1 MASETPLRLGVIG
14 AGWFASRR
22 HCPDILR
29 HPETA
34 LSALCRRDAAEL
46 QKLAAHFEVGHC
58 FTDYRELIHS
68 GLVDAVVVCSPHHLH
83 YEHTLAALEA
93 GLHVLLE
100 KPITI
105 DPAEG
110 RRLVEL
116 AAARG
121 LVLVVGQNPPYW
133 SHCRLLREQI
143 AAGALGTIES
153 AHVHWVGNAKGVL
166 GLEALPADLPGVVRP
181 SLFRG
186 DAAQNGGGFLMD
198 GGTHL
203 ISELLWCTGLRVAEV
218 SAVMDDADWDVRAAL
233 SARLSNGALATLS
246 ILADS
251 GTPAKRQH
259 SLYYGSAGT
268 AELRGFPFSLR
279 ITGGKEELHR
289 REDELP
295 AALTPVGDLVE
306 CIRRQGLPA
315 MSGELAVHVVE
326 VIQAAYRA
334 AQRTQPVKLAP

>member
-1 MASETPLRLGVIG
+1 MTPALPLRLGVIG

-22 HCPDILR
+22 HCPDVLR

-34 LSALCRRDAAEL
+34 LSALCRRDPAEL
-46 QKLAAHFEVGHC
+46 RKMADHFKVEHC
-58 FTDYRELIHS
+58 FADYRELVHS
-68 GLVDAVVVCSPHHLH
+68 GLVDAVIVCSPHHLH
-83 YEHTLAALEA
+83 YEHALAALEQ

-105 DPAEG
+105 APEEG

-116 AAARG
+116 AAARK
-121 LVLVVGQNPPYW
+121 LALVVAQNPPYW
-133 SHCRLLREQI
+133 SHCRFLREQF
-143 AAGALGTIES
+143 AAGRLGAVES

-166 GLEALPADLPGVVRP
+166 GLEALPAEMPGVVRP

-203 ISELLWCTGLRVAEV
+203 VSELVWCTGLRVVEV
-218 SAVMDDADWDVRAAL
+218 SALMDNPRWDLRASL
-233 SARLSNGALATLS
+233 DLRLGNGALATLS

-251 GTPAKRQH
+251 AIAAKRQH
-259 SLYYGSAGT
+259 SVYYGSGGT
-268 AELRGFPFSLR
+268 AVLRGFPFEVTLEA
-279 ITGGKEELHR
+279 GAEVLCR

-295 AALTPVGDLVE
+295 APPTPVADLVD
-306 CIRRQGLPA
+306 CILRQGRPA
-315 MSGELAVHVVE
+315 MPGELAVHVVE
-326 VIQAAYRA
+326 IIQAAYDSART
-334 AQRTQPVKLAP
+334 AQAVKI

>member
-1 MASETPLRLGVIG
+1 MTPSIPLRLGVIG

-22 HCPDILR
+22 HCPDILQ

-34 LSALCRRDAAEL
+34 LSALCRRDPAEL
-46 QKLAAHFEVGHC
+46 QKLAAHFNVEHC
-58 FTDYRELIHS
+58 FTDYRALIHS
-68 GLVDAVVVCSPHHLH
+68 GLVDAVVICSPHHLH
-83 YEHTLAALEA
+83 YEHTLAALEQ

-116 AAARG
+116 AAERG
-121 LVLVVGQNPPYW
+121 LALVVGQNPPYW
-133 SHCRLLREQI
+133 SHCRFLREQI
-143 AAGALGTIES
+143 AAGTLGTIES

-203 ISELLWCTGLRVAEV
+203 VSELLWCTGLRVVEV
-218 SAVMDDADWDVRAAL
+218 GAVMDNASWDVRAAL

-251 GTPAKRQH
+251 GTAAKRQH

-268 AELRGFPFSLR
+268 AEMRGFPFTVH
-279 ITGGKEELHR
+279 IAAGKTELQR
-289 REDELP
+289 REDELGTP
-295 AALTPVGDLVE
+295 PTPVEDLVN
-306 CIRRQGLPA
+306 CILRQGQPA
-315 MSGELAVHVVE
+315 MTGELAVHVVE
-326 VIQAAYRA
+326 VIQAAYQSAR
-334 AQRTQPVKLAP
+334 QSTPVAL

>member
-1 MASETPLRLGVIG
+1 MTPPVPLRLGVIG

-29 HPETA
+29 HPETT
-34 LSALCRRDAAEL
+34 LSALCRRDPAEL
-46 QKLAAHFEVGHC
+46 QKLAAHFQVGHC

-68 GLVDAVVVCSPHHLH
+68 GLVDAVVICSPHHLH
-83 YEHTLAALEA
+83 YEHTLPALEQ

-105 DPAEG
+105 DPGEG
-110 RRLVEL
+110 RRLVAL
-116 AAARG
+116 AAERG
-121 LVLVVGQNPPYW
+121 LALVVGQNPPYW
-133 SHCRLLREQI
+133 SHCCFLREQI
-143 AAGALGTIES
+143 AAGTLGTIES

-203 ISELLWCTGLRVAEV
+203 ISELLWCTGLRVAAV
-218 SAVMDDADWDVRAAL
+218 SAVMDNATWDVRAAL

-268 AELRGFPFSLR
+268 AELRGFPFAVR
-279 ITGGKEELHR
+279 ITTGKEELDR

-295 AALTPVGDLVE
+295 IPPTPVANLVD
-306 CIRRQGLPA
+306 CILRQGHPA
-315 MSGELAVHVVE
+315 MAGELAVHVVE
-326 VIQAAYRA
+326 VTQAAYASARS
-334 AQRTQPVKLAP
+334 AQVIKL

>member
-1 MASETPLRLGVIG
+1 MTAETPLRLGVIG

-22 HCPDILR
+22 HCPDIQH

-34 LSALCRRDAAEL
+34 LTALCRRDAAEL
-46 QKLAAHFEVGHC
+46 QKLAAHFGVAHC

-68 GLVDAVVVCSPHHLH
+68 GLVDAVVICSPHHLH
-83 YEHTLAALEA
+83 YPHTLAALEA

-100 KPITI
+100 KPITV
-105 DPAEG
+105 DPGEG
-110 RRLVEL
+110 RHLVQG
-116 AAARG
+116 AAERG
-121 LVLVVGQNPPYW
+121 LALVVGQNPPYW
-133 SHCRLLREQI
+133 SHCRFLRAQI
-143 AAGALGTIES
+143 AAGTLGTIES

-166 GLEALPADLPGVVRP
+166 GLEALPANLPGVVRP

-203 ISELLWCTGLRVAEV
+203 VSELLWCTGLRVRAV
-218 SAVMDDADWDVRAAL
+218 SAVMDDAAWDVRAAL
-233 SARLSNGALATLS
+233 SLRLSNGALATISELG
-246 ILADS
+246 DS
-251 GTPAKRQH
+251 GIAAKRQH

-268 AELRGFPFSLR
+268 AQLQGFPFTVR
-279 ITGGKEELHR
+279 IHAGQEEVQY

-295 AALTPVGDLVE
+295 AAPTPVGDLVE
-306 CIRRQGLPA
+306 CIRRQGSPA

-326 VIQAAYRA
+326 VIQAAYA
-334 AQRTQPVKLAP
+334 AAASAQVVQLGA